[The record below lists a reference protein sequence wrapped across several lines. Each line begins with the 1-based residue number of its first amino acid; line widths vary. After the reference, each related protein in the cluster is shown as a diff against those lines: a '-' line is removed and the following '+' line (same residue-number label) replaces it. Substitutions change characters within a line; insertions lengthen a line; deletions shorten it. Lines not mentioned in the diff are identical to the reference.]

1 MKILVFGNEFLE
13 NDSMAK
19 KLADEVGSEKFVK
32 CDRVEDILKYKDFV
46 IMDVVEGIDK
56 VMVIDDVDRLKA
68 SKLVSLH
75 DFDLGFF
82 LKLLKETGKLDKV
95 KIIGIPMKGNLH
107 EIKKQV
113 MALL

>member
-13 NDSMAK
+13 QDSMAK
-19 KLADEVGSEKFVK
+19 RLADEIGSDKFVK
-32 CDRVEDILKYKDFV
+32 CDRVEDILKYDDFI

-56 VMVIDDVDRLKA
+56 VMIIDDVNKLKA
-68 SKLVSLH
+68 NKLVSLH

-95 KIIGIPMKGNLH
+95 KIIGIPQKGNLQ

-113 MALL
+113 MELI